1 MKKAILSLVSGN
13 IISKGLGLFR
23 EIIVAAL
30 FGTGYING
38 AYRVAQTGTLV
49 PVNFLV
55 SDSLTA
61 FIPLY
66 KQFKEEDINKAQ
78 MFFWIMQLLFLAFSI
93 LLTSSAILFVETW
106 LSIIAPGL
114 DKTTLELSKS
124 MIIIMSFG
132 IPLYLSSALINY
144 VEMAHGD
151 FTPMSIRPSIQN
163 FGMLVGALFA
173 YYMNN
178 PVFLAWGFTFAYFVF
193 FCWVLLRGLKKK
205 ILQFPSSFGVSI
217 VKEVISNFG
226 VTLRPL
232 ILLPFIYQGNIA
244 TERAIATL
252 ISITAVSALDYAK
265 FITETLLLIVS
276 TPVALAGL
284 ATWGGMAKE
293 EIRDKL
299 AVTFEL
305 LLIVSVP
312 FSLFLGGFSKDIVTV
327 LFARGQFD
335 SLSIDVT
342 SNILLGMSFG
352 LWAYV
357 IGYVLIKG
365 LNAQLKNKAV
375 LVIMSISLIGNILFN
390 IIAYKYFK
398 ETTLGIAY
406 SISGIL
412 MCFCCVYNLQLWKD
426 VKNTIFYMSIG
437 AMIYLLMIFFKFH
450 SDKQIVSLILNGLFF
465 IFYWVSFISL
475 ISPLREKALTILRRK
490 NKHNV
495 K

>member
-1 MKKAILSLVSGN
+1 
-13 IISKGLGLFR
+13 
-23 EIIVAAL
+23 
-30 FGTGYING
+30 
-38 AYRVAQTGTLV
+38 
-49 PVNFLV
+49 
-55 SDSLTA
+55 
-61 FIPLY
+61 
-66 KQFKEEDINKAQ
+66 
-78 MFFWIMQLLFLAFSI
+78 
-93 LLTSSAILFVETW
+93 
-106 LSIIAPGL
+106 
-114 DKTTLELSKS
+114 
-124 MIIIMSFG
+124 
-132 IPLYLSSALINY
+132 
-144 VEMAHGD
+144 
-151 FTPMSIRPSIQN
+151 
-163 FGMLVGALFA
+163 
-173 YYMNN
+173 
-178 PVFLAWGFTFAYFVF
+178 
-193 FCWVLLRGLKKK
+193 
-205 ILQFPSSFGVSI
+205 
-217 VKEVISNFG
+217 EVISNFW

-265 FITETLLLIVS
+265 FITETLLLVVS

-465 IFYWVSFISL
+465 IFYWVSFISV

>member
-151 FTPMSIRPSIQN
+151 FTPMS
-163 FGMLVGALFA
+163 
-173 YYMNN
+173 
-178 PVFLAWGFTFAYFVF
+178 
-193 FCWVLLRGLKKK
+193 
-205 ILQFPSSFGVSI
+205 
-217 VKEVISNFG
+217 
-226 VTLRPL
+226 
-232 ILLPFIYQGNIA
+232 
-244 TERAIATL
+244 
-252 ISITAVSALDYAK
+252 
-265 FITETLLLIVS
+265 
-276 TPVALAGL
+276 
-284 ATWGGMAKE
+284 
-293 EIRDKL
+293 
-299 AVTFEL
+299 
-305 LLIVSVP
+305 
-312 FSLFLGGFSKDIVTV
+312 
-327 LFARGQFD
+327 
-335 SLSIDVT
+335 
-342 SNILLGMSFG
+342 
-352 LWAYV
+352 
-357 IGYVLIKG
+357 
-365 LNAQLKNKAV
+365 
-375 LVIMSISLIGNILFN
+375 
-390 IIAYKYFK
+390 
-398 ETTLGIAY
+398 
-406 SISGIL
+406 
-412 MCFCCVYNLQLWKD
+412 
-426 VKNTIFYMSIG
+426 
-437 AMIYLLMIFFKFH
+437 
-450 SDKQIVSLILNGLFF
+450 
-465 IFYWVSFISL
+465 
-475 ISPLREKALTILRRK
+475 
-490 NKHNV
+490 
-495 K
+495 

>member
-1 MKKAILSLVSGN
+1 
-13 IISKGLGLFR
+13 
-23 EIIVAAL
+23 
-30 FGTGYING
+30 
-38 AYRVAQTGTLV
+38 
-49 PVNFLV
+49 
-55 SDSLTA
+55 
-61 FIPLY
+61 
-66 KQFKEEDINKAQ
+66 
-78 MFFWIMQLLFLAFSI
+78 
-93 LLTSSAILFVETW
+93 
-106 LSIIAPGL
+106 
-114 DKTTLELSKS
+114 
-124 MIIIMSFG
+124 
-132 IPLYLSSALINY
+132 YLSSALINY

-193 FCWVLLRGLKKK
+193 FCWVLLRGLQKK

-217 VKEVISNFG
+217 VKEVISNFW

-265 FITETLLLIVS
+265 FITETLLLVVS

-357 IGYVLIKG
+357 
-365 LNAQLKNKAV
+365 
-375 LVIMSISLIGNILFN
+375 
-390 IIAYKYFK
+390 
-398 ETTLGIAY
+398 
-406 SISGIL
+406 
-412 MCFCCVYNLQLWKD
+412 
-426 VKNTIFYMSIG
+426 
-437 AMIYLLMIFFKFH
+437 
-450 SDKQIVSLILNGLFF
+450 
-465 IFYWVSFISL
+465 
-475 ISPLREKALTILRRK
+475 
-490 NKHNV
+490 
-495 K
+495 

>member
-217 VKEVISNFG
+217 VKEVISNFW

-244 TERAIATL
+244 T
-252 ISITAVSALDYAK
+252 
-265 FITETLLLIVS
+265 
-276 TPVALAGL
+276 
-284 ATWGGMAKE
+284 
-293 EIRDKL
+293 
-299 AVTFEL
+299 
-305 LLIVSVP
+305 
-312 FSLFLGGFSKDIVTV
+312 
-327 LFARGQFD
+327 
-335 SLSIDVT
+335 
-342 SNILLGMSFG
+342 
-352 LWAYV
+352 
-357 IGYVLIKG
+357 
-365 LNAQLKNKAV
+365 
-375 LVIMSISLIGNILFN
+375 
-390 IIAYKYFK
+390 
-398 ETTLGIAY
+398 
-406 SISGIL
+406 
-412 MCFCCVYNLQLWKD
+412 
-426 VKNTIFYMSIG
+426 
-437 AMIYLLMIFFKFH
+437 
-450 SDKQIVSLILNGLFF
+450 
-465 IFYWVSFISL
+465 
-475 ISPLREKALTILRRK
+475 
-490 NKHNV
+490 
-495 K
+495 